1 MTTPTTSWLT
11 RTTSRVSQLFSEVA
25 KALQARV
32 RVSLFTSN
40 ERSPQMRTGDFRS
53 YIQGLKLS
61 EWSMIAVMRIADTIM
76 FHKWM
81 VKDADGKVIEDPNDP
96 VNKIFRRPNKQQTWV
111 DFIEAIVWFW
121 LPLGNCFIWKRPSL
135 ADPTIPAE
143 LHVLWPDKVE
153 IIPDDTGRA
162 IKEYRVTDG
171 STTKVYPAE
180 QILQIRFGNPERRH
194 WGLGRMEAAER
205 VYDMDIAAADYGWRY
220 FENDGSP
227 GGALETDKRLHPETI
242 RDLKEQWTERHQG
255 RNKAHKWSIL
265 QQGLKW
271 NKMNASPQEAQF
283 IETRKIMREAILG
296 LYGVPPEKAGILEH
310 SNKSTAAFADKVWIR
325 DTITPLVNRLNIF
338 FSISITDKIRPGST
352 FEFEELVQEDTVEDT
367 TIAQGYFGLGAI
379 TPNEIRTIF
388 LGLEKIEDNPAMD
401 KTYLPVS
408 VIPTGEAP
416 PPVAFSMDPSNG
428 GADHAIDPEKVA
440 GNGHRKQE
448 EPVKKP
454 PKGTPVQ
461 QRVLRSFRAQ
471 KAIQQRK
478 MRRKIA
484 SFFLEQGERVV
495 SRLMTGKAL
504 GYIDTAKAYYGREL
518 FLDAHECVVKGVEDI
533 FETAADERLWN
544 FTVRGMFAESVEEEF
559 AVTARLLG
567 HDPTLAFDA
576 DNPTF
581 KATVDRLASQV
592 TNVSE
597 GTRAALEQTVS
608 DAVLRGDSPTELAGQ
623 IREQFTGFSRE
634 RSQLI
639 ARTESS
645 RALDQANV
653 NVYQQLGVQVVDVI
667 GCEDN
672 TIMPGQRWGCNSQG
686 IPAGE
691 AAKVK
696 FHPNHKGAIVP
707 RVSSARS
714 LAAMFDTH
722 RKGVS

>member
-11 RTTSRVSQLFSEVA
+11 RTTSRVSRIFSEVA

-32 RVSLFTSN
+32 RISLFTAN
-40 ERSPQMRTGDFRS
+40 ERGPQMRTGDFRS

-61 EWSMIAVMRIADTIM
+61 EWSMISIMRIADTIM
-76 FHKWM
+76 FHTWTT
-81 VKDADGKVIEDPNDP
+81 KDVDGNTIEDKSAL
-96 VNKIFRRPNKQQTWV
+96 VNRIFRRPNKQQTWV
-111 DFIEAIVWFW
+111 DFIEAIIWFW

-135 ADPTIPAE
+135 TPGVPAE
-143 LHVLWPDKVE
+143 LHILWPDKVE
-153 IIPDDTGRA
+153 IIPDETGRA
-162 IKEYRVTDG
+162 IKEYKVTDNNV
-171 STTKVYPAE
+171 TRVYPAD
-180 QILQIRFGNPERRH
+180 QVLQIRFGNPERRH
-194 WGLGRMEAAER
+194 WGLGRIEAAER
-205 VYDMDIAAADYGWRY
+205 VFDMDIAAADYAWRY
-220 FENDGSP
+220 FENDGTP
-227 GGALETDKRLHPETI
+227 GGALETDKRLHPDTI
-242 RDLKEQWTERHQG
+242 RDLKEQWTERHEG

-283 IETRKIMREAILG
+283 LETRKSMREAVLG
-296 LYGVPPEKAGILEH
+296 LFGVPPEKAGILEH
-310 SNKSTAAFADKVWIR
+310 SNRSTAAFANRVWIR
-325 DTITPLVNRLNIF
+325 DTISPLLKRLNIF
-338 FSISITDKIRPGST
+338 LSTITNEIQPGST
-352 FEFEELVQEDTVEDT
+352 FEFEELVQEDSEEDVS
-367 TIAQGYFGLGAI
+367 IATGYFNLGAI
-379 TPNEIRTIF
+379 TPNEIRT
-388 LGLEKIEDNPAMD
+388 LYAGLPKWEDNPAMD

-408 VIPTGEAP
+408 VIPTGETP

-428 GADHAIDPEKVA
+428 GANHAIDPEKVA

-448 EPVKKP
+448 EPDKKP

-471 KAIQQRK
+471 KAIQERK

-484 SFFLEQGERVV
+484 SFFREQGERVI

-504 GYIDTAKAYYGREL
+504 GYIDTAKAYFGRER
-518 FLDAHECVVKGVEDI
+518 FLEARECVVKGVEDI
-533 FETAADERLWN
+533 FETAADERVWN
-544 FTVRGMFAESVEEEF
+544 VTVRGMFAESVEEEF

-567 HDPTLAFDA
+567 HDPTIPFNA

-581 KATVDRLASQV
+581 KATVDRLAQHV
-592 TNVSE
+592 TNVTE
-597 GTRAALEQTVS
+597 TTRAALEQTVS

-623 IREQFTGFSRE
+623 IREQFTDFSRE

-653 NVYQQLGVQVVDVI
+653 NVYQQLGVKVVDVI
-667 GCEDN
+667 GCEDSV
-672 TIMPGQRWGCNSQG
+672 IVPGQRWGCNSQG
-686 IPAGE
+686 VPAGE
-691 AAKVK
+691 ASRII

-707 RVSSARS
+707 RVASARA